1 MNEIGQFF
9 TAHLT
14 QGLTNTSSSAYRD
27 DPRLRGFCQRLK
39 SVSNSGIKYDELV
52 LNNVRRAI
60 KGDLYN
66 ISDMENRI
74 SVCED
79 KIIMR
84 IAAINSQRE
93 TRAGVLVAE
102 LRIRKNIGHLE
113 KRIAKA
119 CEKVRDLNPP
129 SRQRVPYYAMSG
141 LTHFMKE
148 KNNLAHFVNGAL
160 YSAPP
165 CYEPPSPYD
174 VAVKK

>member
-102 LRIRKNIGHLE
+102 LRIKKNIGHLRKKDSKSLRKGE
-113 KRIAKA
+113 RFKSSVSSTRS
-119 CEKVRDLNPP
+119 L
-129 SRQRVPYYAMSG
+129 
-141 LTHFMKE
+141 L
-148 KNNLAHFVNGAL
+148 
-160 YSAPP
+160 
-165 CYEPPSPYD
+165 CYEWPHSLHER
-174 VAVKK
+174 KE